1 MDIKKFM
8 DVEKTSFQI
17 IKFYI
22 KFYMNKINQSESDA
36 LTNYKGDNWY
46 PDINYY
52 LINNKFRFD
61 NYFYYNSSPNN
72 KTLTHE
78 QKHIKS
84 QLKKYYK
91 ILFYIKEID
100 NVFRKIPKYDKN
112 IMVYRGISDK
122 NQELKNMIYLLE
134 TSKIGSTFVFPTYV
148 STSLNINT
156 AINFSSK
163 RLYKSQ
169 MNITKNIRL
178 NDKIDIGYEDIYK
191 LFGEKKFFLMKI
203 NIPKGN
209 KFMYLEHF
217 NKHGKNIL
225 IESWEHEV
233 LLPRNCK
240 MKLTKKYDE
249 LFPQTLQSIHRSE
262 SIKHKI
268 TNIMKDK
275 IKYIPTRVYEF
286 DYEGYVDKELSIP
299 VIESIDIKKHL
310 STLENHQL
318 SVQVKDDIIKEMEKQ
333 QKKKLKNIFQ
343 VENAKVVK

>member
-17 IKFYI
+17 IKFYVD
-22 KFYMNKINQSESDA
+22 FFMNKINLSESNA

-52 LINNKFRFD
+52 LINNKFKFD
-61 NYFYYNSSPNN
+61 EYVFYNSNLN
-72 KTLTHE
+72 KTLTDD
-78 QKHIKS
+78 QKQIKA

-100 NVFRKIPKYDKN
+100 NVFKKIPNYNKN
-112 IMVYRGISDK
+112 IMVYRGINTK
-122 NQELKNMIYLLE
+122 NQQLKNMIYVLE
-134 TSKIGSTFVFPTYV
+134 TSKIGSTFIFPTYL

-169 MNITKNIRL
+169 MNMTKNIRL
-178 NDKIDIGYEDIYK
+178 NNKIDIGYDDIYK

-209 KFMYLEHF
+209 KFIYLEHF

-225 IESWEHEV
+225 IESWEHEL

-240 MKLTKKYDE
+240 LKLTKKYDE
-249 LFPQTLQSIHRSE
+249 LFPQTLQSIYRHE

-268 TNIMKDK
+268 TDIIKDK
-275 IKYIPTRVYEF
+275 VKYIPTRVYEF
-286 DYEGYVDKELSIP
+286 DYEGYEDKELSIP
-299 VIESIDIKKHL
+299 VIESVEMKKYL
-310 STLENHQL
+310 TKPENRAL
-318 SVQVKDDIIKEMEKQ
+318 SVQVKEDFIKEIDKL
-333 QKKKLKNIFQ
+333 QKKPMKSIFQ
-343 VENAKVVK
+343 VDNSKAVK